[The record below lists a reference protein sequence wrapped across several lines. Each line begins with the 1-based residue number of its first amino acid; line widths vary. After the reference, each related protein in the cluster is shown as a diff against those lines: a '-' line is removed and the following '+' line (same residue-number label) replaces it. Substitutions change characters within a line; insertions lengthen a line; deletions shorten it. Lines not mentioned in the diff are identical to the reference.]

1 MIRRTETAFT
11 IRRRQQ
17 RRSGA
22 LLAFAASLTLV
33 GGFVAVS
40 RALTVDM
47 VRVNDV
53 LVPRA
58 GLEDW
63 ASAQRARWESEEVTL
78 IFQGKPFRYTR
89 SELGARLPSEELED
103 AVARVE
109 RTEHGDTIPSVYW
122 SPEVDPET
130 LFSAVYALRE
140 RTKPETKAEA
150 ANAAEGRSLDVH
162 ATLKM
167 LKQETF
173 PTSAV
178 VATLPSSKPVL
189 RGSVAGARPGTFSQQ
204 LAEHSSNYKKV
215 GRSWSRG
222 HNIER
227 AAESLDGVIIEPHGE
242 LSFNEVVGNR
252 SFQRGFMP
260 ANEIARGRVVD
271 GIGGGVCQ
279 VATALHAAALKAG
292 FDVLEHYVHSKR
304 PRYAG
309 RGFDTA
315 VAWGHKDLRIRN
327 PYPDYVRIRGTA
339 RDTKLTIELWSGQ
352 RAPDV
357 DISTSTLQGAL
368 GAKHS
373 VLRIERVRTVH
384 WPSGPKTDTKTLH
397 YPAEPRD

>member
-1 MIRRTETAFT
+1 MIRRIETRFT
-11 IRRRQQ
+11 IMRRKRRRL
-17 RRSGA
+17 RVLVMVG
-22 LLAFAASLTLV
+22 ASLTLV

-40 RALTVDM
+40 HALTVDM

-53 LVPRA
+53 RIPRA
-58 GLEDW
+58 GLEGW
-63 ASAQRARWESEEVTL
+63 ASTHRERWESEEITL

-89 SELGARLPSEELED
+89 AELGAQLPLEELDD
-103 AVARVE
+103 AIARVD
-109 RTEHGDTIPSVYW
+109 RTEDGDTIPSVYW

-130 LFSAVYALRE
+130 LFGAVYSLRE
-140 RTKPETKAEA
+140 RTRPEAEGDA
-150 ANAAEGRSLDVH
+150 AQGRSLDVH

-173 PTSAV
+173 PSAAV
-178 VATLPSSKPVL
+178 VAILPSSKPVL

-352 RAPDV
+352 QAPEV
-357 DISTSTLQGAL
+357 DISTSTLQGTL
-368 GAKHS
+368 GAKHN
-373 VLRIERVRTVH
+373 VLRIERIRTVH
-384 WPSGPKTDTKTLH
+384 WSNGPKTDSKTLH
-397 YPAEPRD
+397 YPAEPRN